1 LFLNAIN
8 GVDMLDTKKYEKLIF
23 EKVKN
28 QVVDWFDVKGV
39 SLPDDDELFR
49 FLHSVKGTAG
59 TVGLIS
65 LADMADTMLEDVT
78 EGGKKQWKREQL
90 RDFLFNLISY
100 VYEQENI
107 SDKKGNCIGESLP
120 IIQVI
125 SEDISE
131 IVLLKESLEMQGWMV
146 MGYTSYEQAL
156 GSQFDFKPDCM
167 VIEIRE
173 KSGMSILEELINNG
187 GKQYIPKLIVS
198 PFNNVETR
206 IEAFRKGADDF
217 IEFPYDLEELT
228 VRIGRQIEK
237 KRLFDESALLDELT
251 GLYNRRFLKD
261 TFLRK
266 KSLLAR
272 TKKSFCLSILDL
284 DHFKKINDM
293 FGHPVGDKV
302 LSVFARYLKDSVRG
316 TDSAFRI
323 GGEEFALVFPDT
335 DIEEAQL
342 LLEKLLAGLS
352 SLEINQSGQ
361 PISISFSAGVT
372 VINRE
377 GTTLEEAFAA
387 ADQAL
392 YTAKEMGRSRIEP
405 AIQEGSEVYKKTLFV
420 SIIDDDAIIRSL
432 LAKVL
437 DRMDAANFQ
446 LDIELFE
453 NGRKFFEADR
463 LHAEGEHFIILDGV
477 MPVMDGIEVL
487 QKVRKESKGRPVK
500 VLMLT
505 GRKNEYDIARALS
518 LGADDYVTKPF
529 SITELEARIKVLIQR
544 QY

>member
-1 LFLNAIN
+1 
-8 GVDMLDTKKYEKLIF
+8 MDTKKYAKLIF

-28 QVVDWFDVKGV
+28 QVVDWFDVREV
-39 SLPDDDELFR
+39 NLPDDDELFR
-49 FLHSVKGTAG
+49 FLHSIKGTAG
-59 TVGLIS
+59 TVGLTS
-65 LADMADTMLEDVT
+65 LADMADTMLEDVK

-107 SDKKGNCIGESLP
+107 SDKKGNSIGESLP
-120 IIQVI
+120 IIQII

-131 IVLLKESLEMQGWMV
+131 IVLLKESLEKQGWMV
-146 MGYTSYEQAL
+146 MGYTSYEQAID
-156 GSQFDFKPDCM
+156 SPFNFKPDCM
-167 VIEIRE
+167 VIEISG
-173 KSGMSILEELINNG
+173 KSGLSVLDELKNNG

-198 PFNNVETR
+198 SFNNVETR

-217 IEFPYDLEELT
+217 LEFPYDLEELQ
-228 VRIGRQIEK
+228 VRIERQLER

-266 KSLLAR
+266 INSLSR
-272 TKKSFCLSILDL
+272 TKKGFCLAILDL
-284 DHFKKINDM
+284 DYFKKINDR
-293 FGHPVGDKV
+293 FGHPIGDKV
-302 LSVFARYLKDSVRG
+302 LLGFAGYIKDSIRG

-323 GGEEFALVFPDT
+323 GGEEFALILPDT

-342 LLEKLLAGLS
+342 LVEQLLEGLS
-352 SLEINQSGQ
+352 SYGINQSGQ
-361 PISISFSAGVT
+361 SISISFSAGVT
-372 VINRE
+372 VINKE
-377 GTTLEEAFAA
+377 ITSLEEAFAA

-392 YTAKEMGRSRIEP
+392 YRAKEMGRSRIEP

-437 DRMDAANFQ
+437 ERMDAANFQ
-446 LDIELFE
+446 LDIKLFE
-453 NGRKFFEADR
+453 DGRKFFEVDR
-463 LHAEGEHFIILDGV
+463 LHAEGEHFIILDGI

-487 QKVRKESKGRPVK
+487 QKVRKESGGRPVK